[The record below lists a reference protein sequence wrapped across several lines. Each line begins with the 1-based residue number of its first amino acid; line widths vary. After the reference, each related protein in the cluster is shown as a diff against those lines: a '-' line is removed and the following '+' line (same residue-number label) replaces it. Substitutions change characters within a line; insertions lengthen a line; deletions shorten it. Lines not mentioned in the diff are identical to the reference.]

1 MQQQLDRSVPLGEI
15 LVRMGVVSRDEL
27 QTALARKMGYPL
39 VDLEAFPVETEAL
52 RKLGY
57 GVAARLR
64 AMPLLIRDGR
74 LVVALEDPSRRAAVD
89 EIEFNSELKVVP
101 VLGRSIYTTLHA
113 AYDKIGSG
121 EQDARG
127 RRPGGADRLRARL
140 LRRLRGDADDDRRA
154 RRDAREGG
162 PRAARPA
169 TTTSRSSRATT
180 RSSACST
187 TWSSRRTRKASP
199 TSTSRATPARRRS
212 ASASGRTASCAP
224 TSSCR
229 RTTATR

>member
-1 MQQQLDRSVPLGEI
+1 MLVTHQIVTAQQLLEAIERQQKMPLVRIGEALLSLGMIDEGQLKEALVQQQLDRSIPLGEI

-64 AMPLLIRDGR
+64 AIPLLIRDGR

-101 VLGRSIYTTLHA
+101 VLGRSIHTTLHA

-121 EQDARG
+121 GKTRVA
-127 RRPGGADRLRARL
+127 ADL
-140 LRRLRGDADDDRRA
+140 
-154 RRDAREGG
+154 
-162 PRAARPA
+162 AAPIAYEPDFSAASAAA
-169 TTTSRSSRATT
+169 TT
-180 RSSACST
+180 ST
-187 TWSSRRTRKASP
+187 DELVETL
-199 TSTSRATPARRRS
+199 
-212 ASASGRTASCAP
+212 
-224 TSSCR
+224 
-229 RTTATR
+229 

>member
-1 MQQQLDRSVPLGEI
+1 MQKGLRKQKLGEILVTQQIVSAQQLLEAIERQQKMPLVRIGEALLSLGMIDESQLKEALVQQQLDRSVPLGEI

-121 EQDARG
+121 SKTRTAADLAAPIAYEPDFSAASAAAR
-127 RRPGGADRLRARL
+127 RRP
-140 LRRLRGDADDDRRA
+140 
-154 RRDAREGG
+154 
-162 PRAARPA
+162 
-169 TTTSRSSRATT
+169 TS
-180 RSSACST
+180 
-187 TWSSRRTRKASP
+187 SSRRS
-199 TSTSRATPARRRS
+199 RRR
-212 ASASGRTASCAP
+212 ASSD
-224 TSSCR
+224 
-229 RTTATR
+229 

>member
-1 MQQQLDRSVPLGEI
+1 
-15 LVRMGVVSRDEL
+15 VVSRDEL

-64 AMPLLIRDGR
+64 AIPLLIRDGR

-121 EQDARG
+121 GKTRASDW
-127 RRPGGADRLRARL
+127 RR
-140 LRRLRGDADDDRRA
+140 RRLQADSPPPAATAASTDDL
-154 RRDAREGG
+154 RDAREGEASMTTG
-162 PRAARPA
+162 DDDRP
-169 TTTSRSSRATT
+169 TSRALT
-180 RSSACST
+180 RSSACS
-187 TWSSRRTRKASP
+187 A
-199 TSTSRATPARRRS
+199 A
-212 ASASGRTASCAP
+212 
-224 TSSCR
+224 
-229 RTTATR
+229 